1 MSRRFIVMLSPSL
14 PAILGSQSAL
24 PENLSAGQP
33 IKDVSSTPYRR
44 ICFDSWL
51 CATVVLL
58 PTNGILP
65 SLFHPMF
72 TEPTGLMFL
81 NEHFRLVTFT
91 YTMGTLYQFFMRHFS
106 AGDRFD
112 AVLRRPDH
120 FQQVLISSP
129 ACALI
134 RFCITILISM
144 PIGHWVCT
152 IFGVWQV
159 SVGYCFSFADALV
172 QGSYGVW
179 NLTFLL
185 PRSACIISNVARMN
199 IHEDSFLK
207 GTVPYNLRSRSRFS
221 GGSFFRC
228 GTRSFL
234 QLSP

>member
-14 PAILGSQSAL
+14 PAILGNQSAL

-58 PTNGILP
+58 LTNGILP

-91 YTMGTLYQFFMRHFS
+91 YTMGTLYQFLMRHFS

-112 AVLRRPDH
+112 SVLPRPDH

-134 RFCITILISM
+134 RLRITILISM
-144 PIGHWVCT
+144 PIGHWVRT
-152 IFGVWQV
+152 IFGLAA
-159 SVGYCFSFADALV
+159 GIARILFSFADASF
-172 QGSYGVW
+172 QGS
-179 NLTFLL
+179 
-185 PRSACIISNVARMN
+185 CM
-199 IHEDSFLK
+199 
-207 GTVPYNLRSRSRFS
+207 
-221 GGSFFRC
+221 C
-228 GTRSFL
+228 GTL
-234 QLSP
+234 LSCCRNK